1 MCCTKPSAPVGGR
14 REAPQQEQ
22 RWRLSRRAK
31 PRLRARRRH
40 RTSRVQLC
48 RSCIIL
54 AKQAHGET
62 VVSVPA
68 GLRDGPRSDP
78 AGPRDRLEGKKPP
91 NRLWLGTACSA
102 LQKPCHGSEAVQHQ
116 QAWHVLALPAGSLE
130 YLTAL
135 TEIPLCFFFSPSP
148 GSCIRV
154 APCVLRGLLPAAAR
168 GVCLR
173 GGHAAV
179 LLWQLRPRGSV
190 IDAVARPW
198 FGSNQACWPGFGSLC
213 LYRRDS
219 LSGKR

>member
-62 VVSVPA
+62 VASMPA
-68 GLRDGPRSDP
+68 GLQDGPRSDP
-78 AGPRDRLEGKKPP
+78 AGPRDRLEGNKPP
-91 NRLWLGTACSA
+91 NRLWLSTVCSA
-102 LQKPCHGSEAVQHQ
+102 LQKPCHGSEAVQHH

-130 YLTAL
+130 YLTAV
-135 TEIPLCFFFSPSP
+135 TEIPLCFFLSVLALAFEWPP
-148 GSCIRV
+148 AC
-154 APCVLRGLLPAAAR
+154 CVVCFQQQRGAC
-168 GVCLR
+168 VCR

-179 LLWQLRPRGSV
+179 LLCQLRPRGTV

-198 FGSNQACWPGFGSLC
+198 FGSNQAC
-213 LYRRDS
+213 
-219 LSGKR
+219 

>member
-22 RWRLSRRAK
+22 RWRLSRCAK
-31 PRLRARRRH
+31 PRLRAHRRH

-54 AKQAHGET
+54 AKQAPGET

-102 LQKPCHGSEAVQHQ
+102 LQKPCHGSKAVQHQ

-135 TEIPLCFFFSPSP
+135 TEIPLCFFLSQSWLLHSSGPLRAAWSASSSSQGCVSAG
-148 GSCIRV
+148 GSRCCP
-154 APCVLRGLLPAAAR
+154 ALAAAPPWQR
-168 GVCLR
+168 DRCCCSSLVWLKSS
-173 GGHAAV
+173 
-179 LLWQLRPRGSV
+179 LLARFWLFVFVQEGFSV
-190 IDAVARPW
+190 R
-198 FGSNQACWPGFGSLC
+198 
-213 LYRRDS
+213 
-219 LSGKR
+219 